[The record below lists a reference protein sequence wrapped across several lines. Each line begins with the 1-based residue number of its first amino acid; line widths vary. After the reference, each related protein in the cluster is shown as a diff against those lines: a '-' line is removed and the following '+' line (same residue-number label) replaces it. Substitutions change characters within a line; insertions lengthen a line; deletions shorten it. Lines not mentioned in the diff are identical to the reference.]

1 MSDGLAVEVRGVGR
15 RYGETAALADVSFE
29 VGPGELYGVIGPDG
43 AGKTTL
49 FRILVTLLL
58 PDTGTARVLGRDVV
72 EDLWNLRTRIGYM
85 PGRFSLYPDLSV
97 LENLTFFASLFD
109 TTVAEARATIAPIW
123 VQLEPFAG
131 RRAGALSGGMKQKLA
146 LCCALVHRPEILILD
161 EPTTGVDAVS
171 RREFWDL
178 LARLR
183 AEGLPIVV
191 STPYMDEA
199 VRCDRVSLMQGGRL
213 LATDR
218 PAEIGRRYPRPL
230 LGVRGPD
237 VLGLLGALRRF
248 PHAAAVWP
256 FGESLHYTDARTDVA
271 PEAIVGELRAHL
283 EAAGLGGV
291 SLAPIPASIEDSF
304 MWHMAQERA
313 A

>member
-1 MSDGLAVEVRGVGR
+1 VEARSLTR
-15 RYGETAALADVSFE
+15 RFGDTVALQDVSFD

-49 FRILVTLLL
+49 FRMLVTLLL
-58 PDTGTARVLGRDVV
+58 PDAGTAQVLGRDVV
-72 EDLWNLRTRIGYM
+72 KELWNLRKRIGYM

-109 TTVAEARATIAPIW
+109 TTVAEARETIAPIW
-123 VQLEPFAG
+123 VQLEQFSG

-146 LCCALVHRPEILILD
+146 LCCALVHRPEILFLD

-171 RREFWDL
+171 RKEFWDL

-199 VRCDRVSLMQGGRL
+199 IRCDRVSLMQGGRL

-230 LGVRGPD
+230 LAVRGPD
-237 VLGLLGALRRF
+237 VLGLLDALRRF

-256 FGESLHYTDARTDVA
+256 FGESVHYTDARAGA
-271 PEAIVGELRAHL
+271 PAEQIERELASHLAAVGQGEI
-283 EAAGLGGV
+283 
-291 SLAPIPASIEDSF
+291 SMSPTPASIEDAF
-304 MWHMAQERA
+304 MWYMGQEQA